1 MSGGWKKLAICTRQ
15 PMADLAGFDVAA
27 HAMASITGYD
37 CWRCI
42 QLWGAASHDT
52 YIKMT
57 CNMTTY
63 GSDRLMV
70 QGTPADKLALG

>member
-27 HAMASITGYD
+27 HAMVSITGYV

-42 QLWGAASHDT
+42 QLWGAASHDS

-70 QGTPADKLALG
+70 